1 MYNLHDKVSRRVGT
15 LGTTITAHCGGAIDL
30 SRSSGALG
38 HSLGALAEA
47 VLEAARQ
54 GAHVAHPAGALSA
67 AALGLGGPV
76 VCGRKRQG
84 KPPSEQ
90 NEHTTRKRALGRQ
103 TYNDAWSPTGI
114 RKTSKSTSGCGTSGG
129 RSAGTRCATCCGAC
143 RSCQFPCLPC
153 PVQNS
158 VNSARKHPHIRTTR
172 GERQQQHRRWAAHTR
187 RAIQRAV
194 R

>member
-76 VCGRKRQG
+76 VTTHGRR
-84 KPPSEQ
+84 
-90 NEHTTRKRALGRQ
+90 R
-103 TYNDAWSPTGI
+103 
-114 RKTSKSTSGCGTSGG
+114 
-129 RSAGTRCATCCGAC
+129 
-143 RSCQFPCLPC
+143 
-153 PVQNS
+153 V
-158 VNSARKHPHIRTTR
+158 SARRASR
-172 GERQQQHRRWAAHTR
+172 LLDVVRAAAAAPAHG
-187 RAIQRAV
+187 V
-194 R
+194 RLVVALAEAASSLACLAHGSFWSEFCNP